1 MFHFDFGIAV
11 LVSALI
17 FTLLLPQPAET
28 AHVRA

>member
-11 LVSALI
+11 LVFALI
-17 FTLLLPQPAET
+17 FTLLPQPAET